1 MLLATAR
8 QIDAA
13 GFAQSR
19 SKSVSS
25 ACPGK
30 RSDKRRDEGREP
42 SRTSAASHFPN
53 PVPVSNRELSL
64 LERGLSYCKQRKA
77 ALSNR
82 KLWTIRN
89 STAPSRF
96 ICGQAVVLGHG
107 SPFADRGSRPPTTF
121 AAVLAA
127 PKGASPEKLSALPNL
142 NRQTREF
149 RNAVTYRKQKTVTC
163 SNRQN
168 IEKWSSVF
176 FAASPARP
184 DFTEDQCLHKN

>member
-1 MLLATAR
+1 VLRFFVIFTEKLGEGQQDPNGPAHKLVAVAHEMNTP
-8 QIDAA
+8 
-13 GFAQSR
+13 GFAHSR
-19 SKSVSS
+19 SKSVNS
-25 ACPGK
+25 ACPRKG
-30 RSDKRRDEGREP
+30 SDQGRDEG
-42 SRTSAASHFPN
+42 S
-53 PVPVSNRELSL
+53 
-64 LERGLSYCKQRKA
+64 ERSFRSFA
-77 ALSNR
+77 
-82 KLWTIRN
+82 
-89 STAPSRF
+89 APSRLMRDRT
-96 ICGQAVVLGHG
+96 VVLSRG
-107 SPFADRGSRPPTTF
+107 SRFADRGSRPPTTF

-176 FAASPARP
+176 FAASHARP